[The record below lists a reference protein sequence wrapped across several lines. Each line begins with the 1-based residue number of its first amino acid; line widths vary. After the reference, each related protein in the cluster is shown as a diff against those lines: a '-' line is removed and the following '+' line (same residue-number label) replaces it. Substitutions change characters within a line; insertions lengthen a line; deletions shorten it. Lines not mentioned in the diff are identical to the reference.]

1 MRPLCPTSLA
11 RNDPPSSET
20 GERKIHTSQHF
31 CVRPGS
37 KLDLPIFL
45 FAARCQPTSEGKK
58 KQRHDVTRSKER
70 IAIDCPTA
78 DRRFRHFAS
87 QMHRV
92 SCRRERDGKEEA
104 TRVKDQLT
112 TLMEA
117 MRLAGL
123 EFERFK
129 LKRQT
134 REETLDALEAIR
146 YDPRVRQAV
155 QNLEPFV
162 DSPSLV
168 PGQNA
173 VAPLRA

>member
-1 MRPLCPTSLA
+1 
-11 RNDPPSSET
+11 
-20 GERKIHTSQHF
+20 
-31 CVRPGS
+31 
-37 KLDLPIFL
+37 
-45 FAARCQPTSEGKK
+45 
-58 KQRHDVTRSKER
+58 
-70 IAIDCPTA
+70 
-78 DRRFRHFAS
+78 
-87 QMHRV
+87 MHRV